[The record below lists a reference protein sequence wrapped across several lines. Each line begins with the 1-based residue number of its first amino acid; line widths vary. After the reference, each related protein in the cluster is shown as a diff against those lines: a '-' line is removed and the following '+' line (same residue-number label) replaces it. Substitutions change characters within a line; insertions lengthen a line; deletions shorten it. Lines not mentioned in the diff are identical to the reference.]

1 MLEVNFGFYVEK
13 VAGVTIEDASKK
25 DRMEVQEETKKEE
38 KADSSECKAMEREKQ
53 MKERLLEN
61 VTKIYGLEQVSEL
74 LVTQLNACLTKL
86 EPLFQIEEQSKV
98 TRLALYDFL
107 IALINLEDE
116 DILEAF
122 SEKSYVK
129 VALVTYLNFRMNSLL
144 PSPRVCS
151 S

>member
-1 MLEVNFGFYVEK
+1 
-13 VAGVTIEDASKK
+13 
-25 DRMEVQEETKKEE
+25 
-38 KADSSECKAMEREKQ
+38 MEREKQ

-129 VALVTYLNFRMNSLL
+129 VALVTYLNFRTNSLL